1 MRDLP
6 SQFFVIQENMN
17 LPMGPT
23 STAQHWRAAARLGV
37 AIMGAIVWTK
47 TIKLRIALVTR
58 IMEKDSWLTSLVIQH
73 IIKICIA
80 KGVLHHRQTAV
91 FWSDGGPHY
100 RSTYNYQLCL
110 VDTSNIQYTYESSLW
125 MRIPYAR

>member
-1 MRDLP
+1 
-6 SQFFVIQENMN
+6 MN

-23 STAQHWRAAARLGV
+23 STAQQWRAAARLGV

-47 TIKLRIALVTR
+47 TINLRIALVTR

-80 KGVLHHRQTAV
+80 KGVLHQRQTAV

-100 RSTYNYQLCL
+100 RSIIQLSSYASWIPQTYNIHTKARYGCEYHMKCE
-110 VDTSNIQYTYESSLW
+110 VD
-125 MRIPYAR
+125 A